1 MRAIFVF
8 NLTVISILFLTA
20 GCSYRWGFRERAV
33 PGGYKQVAVPTF
45 KNKSQQVGI
54 ETDFTNA
61 LILQFERS
69 QVAAVTSKAVAPVRI
84 DGEIS
89 KVTVTGTGGGLLGGA
104 DPTNPLPT
112 DATLWTEYQIDVET
126 KIFVRRQSDEK
137 ILWQGSFHDQKNYQ
151 SPRIGEPVV
160 NSANATY
167 NASALRHTMADLA
180 EQMMAEAHDRITEN
194 F

>member
-1 MRAIFVF
+1 MRAIFTLV
-8 NLTVISILFLTA
+8 TILFLA
-20 GCSYRWGFRERAV
+20 GGCSYRWGFRERAV
-33 PGGYKQVAVPTF
+33 PGGYKQVAVPIF
-45 KNKSQQVGI
+45 KNRSQQVGI

-69 QVAAVTSKAVAPVRI
+69 QVAQVTSRAVAPVRI
-84 DGEIS
+84 DGEIT
-89 KVTVTGTGGGLLGGA
+89 KVTVMGTGGGILGGA

-112 DATLWTEYQIDVET
+112 DSALWTEYQIDVEARVT
-126 KIFVRRQSDEK
+126 VRRQSDEK
-137 ILWQGSFHDQKNYQ
+137 VLWTSFFHEQKNYQ

-167 NASALRHTMADLA
+167 NASALRNTMGDLA
-180 EQMMAEAHDRITEN
+180 EEMMSEAHDRITEN